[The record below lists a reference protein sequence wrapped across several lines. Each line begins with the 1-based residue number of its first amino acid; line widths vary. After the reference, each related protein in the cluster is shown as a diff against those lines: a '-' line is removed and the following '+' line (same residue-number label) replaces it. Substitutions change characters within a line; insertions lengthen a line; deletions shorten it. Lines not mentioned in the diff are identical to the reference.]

1 MGTSDIISQIRE
13 KKSFLCVGL
22 DPDLDKIPQ
31 HLFKYKNPVLEF
43 NKLIIDHT
51 KDLCIAYKPNM
62 AFFEKLGNTGFET
75 LKKTIEYIPKNHLV
89 IADAK
94 RSDISNS
101 AKMYAD
107 TFYDFFGVDAVT
119 ISPYMGKDAVIP
131 FLVKDKYVILL
142 AATSN
147 DNASDVQNIQTQSG
161 LPLYAEIVKMSKKW
175 SNNQI
180 MYVIGANKTDE
191 MKLIRSI
198 CPNSFF
204 LVPGIGFQGGDLKSV
219 CKYGLTKSCGLII
232 NMSRSILYADS
243 GNEFYKHSRFVCKN
257 IQNEMKTELE
267 KIGF

>member
-1 MGTSDIISQIRE
+1 MKKSDLINQIIE
-13 KKSFLCVGL
+13 KKTFLCVGL
-22 DPDLDKIPQ
+22 DPDLEKIPR
-31 HLFKYKNPVLEF
+31 HLLKYENPVFEF
-43 NKLIIDHT
+43 NKLIIDYT
-51 KDLCIAYKPNM
+51 KDLCIAYKPNL

-75 LKKTIEYIPKNHLV
+75 LKKTIDYIPKNQFI

-94 RSDISNS
+94 RSDISNT

-119 ISPYMGKDAVIP
+119 ISPYMGKDAVTP
-131 FLVKDKYVILL
+131 FLVKDKHVVLL

-161 LPLYAEIVKMSKKW
+161 LPLYAEIVRLSKKW

-180 MYVIGANKTDE
+180 MYVIGANKIDE
-191 MKLIRSI
+191 MKLIRNM

-204 LVPGIGFQGGDLKSV
+204 LVPGIGHQGGDLKSV
-219 CKYGLTKSCGLII
+219 CRYGLTKSCGLII

-243 GNEFYKHSRFVCKN
+243 GNEFYKYAREVCKN
-257 IQNEMKTELE
+257 IQNEMKIELE